1 MGERIDKIKEILKKD
16 KKILLLLIL
25 AVIGILLLL
34 FSELFDFEG
43 KKEPQEAP
51 ATTEEYAE
59 LIESK
64 LTELVSSIEGAGE
77 TVVMVTVETGEENV
91 FAKEVKSD
99 EETNENRAS
108 SNYEYEYVVIKSGS
122 SAENGMLLKVIEPE
136 IRGVAIVCD
145 GGENA
150 KVRENIINTV
160 SAVLDI
166 KTNKISVCKKNS

>member
-1 MGERIDKIKEILKKD
+1 MGERIEKVKEILKKD
-16 KKILLLLIL
+16 KKILFLLIL
-25 AVIGILLLL
+25 AVIGFALLL
-34 FSELFDFEG
+34 FSELFDFES
-43 KKEPQEAP
+43 KKTPQEAP

-59 LIESK
+59 LIECK

-77 TVVMVTVETGEENV
+77 AVVMVTVEAGEESI
-91 FAKEVKSD
+91 FAKEIKSD
-99 EETNENRAS
+99 EDINENKS
-108 SNYEYEYVVIKSGS
+108 SSSYEYEYVVIKSGS

-150 KVRENIINTV
+150 QVRENIINAV

-166 KTNKISVCKKNS
+166 KTNKISVCKKSV